1 MVGVQEGAKHGFQFR
16 GGGPSQEVEVYHCIN
31 RYVRRS
37 MLWGLNNGSPDLTPD
52 ARGSPTRRSAVSYQG
67 GKVGNPRSGK
77 PNLIAPI
84 NQDRQWVAPTA
95 YMPTG

>member
-1 MVGVQEGAKHGFQFR
+1 
-16 GGGPSQEVEVYHCIN
+16 
-31 RYVRRS
+31 

-77 PNLIAPI
+77 PNLIGPI
-84 NQDRQWVAPTA
+84 NTGQTTGGPNCIHADRLTTA
-95 YMPTG
+95 VRSYWMALL